1 MNFISEKKRA
11 LEALLFVWGS
21 PLGVKAAADAVG
33 VPPPVAR
40 ELIEDLQREYAERG
54 SGIMI
59 REINGGYQFCT
70 DPACEEYIAK
80 LCTPV
85 KEKRLSNAAMEVLAI
100 IAYKQPISRS
110 EIEYIRGIK
119 CDKVLEGL
127 VKRGLVEERGKGT
140 GLGRPVLFGT
150 TDMFLEKFGI
160 ASVSELPNIDDI
172 ESILENSEENIQH
185 VELDLKGQED

>member
-1 MNFISEKKRA
+1 MNVISEKKRA

-21 PLGVKAAADAVG
+21 PLGIKAAADAIE
-33 VPPPVAR
+33 VPTPVAR

-54 SGIMI
+54 SGLMI

-70 DPACEEYIAK
+70 DPACEKYIAK

-100 IAYKQPISRS
+100 IAYKQPVSRG

-119 CDKVLEGL
+119 CDRVLEGL

-140 GLGRPVLFGT
+140 GLGRPALFGT
-150 TDMFLEKFGI
+150 TNLFLEKFGI
-160 ASVSELPNIDDI
+160 ASINELPRI
-172 ESILENSEENIQH
+172 EEIENIIQCGEEKIQH
-185 VELDLKGQED
+185 IEFDLKDGED